1 MRHAGHDE
9 TERAMDD
16 VVELFG
22 MIAIG
27 AALAAPLLY
36 GLSTLLGM
44 THKQFRPILHRNR
57 PDGATTP
64 VLHGQAEPSID
75 EHASRTQQGRT

>member
-1 MRHAGHDE
+1 
-9 TERAMDD
+9 MDNT
-16 VVELFG
+16 LGFIG

-36 GLSTLLGM
+36 GLATLLGL

-57 PDGATTP
+57 LDGGTMP
-64 VLHGQAEPSID
+64 VIDNQPKPSV
-75 EHASRTQQGRT
+75 EQHTSQTQQGRT

>member
-1 MRHAGHDE
+1 VD
-9 TERAMDD
+9 
-16 VVELFG
+16 LISF
-22 MIAIG
+22 IG
-27 AALAAPLLY
+27 LVTISAVLAAPLLY
-36 GLSTLLGM
+36 GLSTLLGL

-75 EHASRTQQGRT
+75 EHASLTQQGRT